1 MSNENEQSAL
11 VSDIMGA
18 FASGSNGGDE
28 EILKIASDYALQI
41 TPNQIATLLKLKMF
55 AIDNSEKYPHIME
68 KVDKFTKEYL
78 TMKKFHESGAY
89 IMRMVDSL
97 SLKKIVP
104 NDAVKVNV
112 MKQ

>member
-1 MSNENEQSAL
+1 MPNENEQIPI
-11 VSDIMGA
+11 SDIMGA
-18 FASGSNGGDE
+18 FTAGSSGGDE

-41 TPNQIATLLKLKMF
+41 TPAQIACLIKLKMF
-55 AIDNSEKYPHIME
+55 AIDNQKKYPEIGA
-68 KVDKFTKEYL
+68 KVDKFTHEYL
-78 TMKKFHESGAY
+78 TMKKFHESGMFIRTIIA
-89 IMRMVDSL
+89 DL

>member
-1 MSNENEQSAL
+1 MSDKNEQVL

-18 FASGSNGGDE
+18 MTAGSNGGDE

-41 TPNQIATLLKLKMF
+41 TPAQISCLLKLKMF
-55 AIDNSEKYPHIME
+55 AIDNISKYPEITV
-68 KVDKFTKEYL
+68 KVDHFTREYL
-78 TMKKFHESGAY
+78 TMKKFHESGMFIRTIIA
-89 IMRMVDSL
+89 DL